1 MLHCV
6 DKQELSVQIP
16 ELVAHRGYAL
26 HYPENTLIAV
36 EAAIAAGARYVE
48 IDVQLSADKVP
59 MLFHDRNLDRLCRAH
74 GAIHEFTRD
83 QLREFR
89 VSEFDRFGY
98 KFAQTPV
105 ATLAEF
111 GALLAKHPDVTA
123 FIELKRVAIEH
134 FGVTMVLERVLHSL
148 QPVMKQCVLISYNVP
163 VLAAARER
171 GEYRVGVILEKWH
184 HHRNADVQSIRPDF
198 LFCDADDL
206 PGFGHLGSTGAQV
219 VIYEITDPQIALKLA
234 KRGIGFIETFAIG
247 EMRQA
252 LDPLR
257 SPSP

>member
-1 MLHCV
+1 
-6 DKQELSVQIP
+6 VQIP

-36 EAAIAAGARYVE
+36 EAAMEAGARFVE
-48 IDVQLSADKVP
+48 IDVQLTADKVP
-59 MLFHDRNLDRLCRAH
+59 MLFHDRNLDRLCRAD
-74 GAIHEFTRD
+74 GSIHDYTRD
-83 QLREFR
+83 QLRAFR

-98 KFAQTPV
+98 KFAQTPI

-111 GALLAKHPDVTA
+111 GALLARHPQATA

-134 FGVTMVLERVLHSL
+134 FGVNTVLDRVQRSL
-148 QPVMKQCVLISYNVP
+148 EPVMAQCVFISYNVP

-171 GEYRVGVILEKWH
+171 GIQRVGAILEKWH
-184 HHRNADVQSIRPDF
+184 HHRNADVQAVHPDF

-206 PGFGHLGSTGAQV
+206 PGIGNLGTTGAQV

-234 KRGIGFIETFAIG
+234 KRGVGFIETFAIG
-247 EMRQA
+247 EMLQA
-252 LDPLR
+252 FGNLR
-257 SPSP
+257 GEDA